1 MKKGLVLGR
10 FQPFHLG
17 HLNLIQT
24 VLNDKKEPL
33 ICIGS
38 AQYAH
43 TKDNPFTVKER
54 KNMIQLIMNE
64 LNCNYTIYEI
74 PDINNYDKYVSHL
87 EEFVPKFDTVYS
99 GNKLVQR
106 LFKNAGYKIVI
117 PEMIN
122 REVWE
127 GAAIRQAMA
136 EDDEWEVAIPPQIVG
151 MIRDLNVIERLKN
164 LA

>member
-54 KNMIQLIMNE
+54 KDMIQLIMGE

-117 PEMIN
+117 PEMIK

-127 GAAIRQAMA
+127 GAAIRQAMT
-136 EDDEWEVAIPPQIVG
+136 EGDEWEVAIPPQIVG
-151 MIRDLNVIERLKN
+151 MIRDLNIIERLKN

>member
-54 KNMIQLIMNE
+54 KDMIQLIMDE

-74 PDINNYDKYVSHL
+74 PDINNYDLYVSHL
-87 EEFVPKFDTVYS
+87 EKFVPSFDYVYS
-99 GNKLVQR
+99 GNPLVQR
-106 LFKNAGYKIVI
+106 LFGNAGYEIIKL
-117 PEMIN
+117 EMIN

-127 GAAIRQAMA
+127 GAAIRQAMT
-136 EDDEWEVAIPPQIVG
+136 EGDEWEVAIPPQIVS

>member
-54 KNMIQLIMNE
+54 KDMIQLIMNE

-106 LFKNAGYKIVI
+106 LFKNAGYEIVI
-117 PEMIN
+117 PEMVN

-127 GAAIRQAMA
+127 GAAIRQAMT
-136 EDDEWEVAIPPQIVG
+136 EGDEWEVAIPPQIVS
-151 MIRDLNVIERLKN
+151 MIHDLNVIERLKN

>member
-54 KNMIQLIMNE
+54 KNMIQLIMDE

-136 EDDEWEVAIPPQIVG
+136 EDDEWEVAIPPQIVS

>member
-54 KNMIQLIMNE
+54 KDMIQLIMDE

-127 GAAIRQAMA
+127 GAAIRQAMM
-136 EDDEWEVAIPPQIVG
+136 EGDEWETAVPLQIVD
-151 MIRDLNVIERLKN
+151 IIHDLNGIEKLQN

>member
-54 KNMIQLIMNE
+54 KDMIQLIMDE

-127 GAAIRQAMA
+127 GAAIRQAMT
-136 EDDEWEVAIPPQIVG
+136 EGDEWEVAIPPQIVS

>member
-17 HLNLIQT
+17 HLSLIQT
-24 VLNDKKEPL
+24 VLKDKKEPL

-38 AQYAH
+38 AQCAH

-54 KNMIQLIMNE
+54 KDMIKLVMAE

-99 GNKLVQR
+99 GNTLVQR
-106 LFKNAGYKIVI
+106 LFQTAGYEIVI
-117 PEMIN
+117 PKMIN

-127 GAAIRQAMA
+127 GAAIRRAMT
-136 EDDEWEVAIPPQIVG
+136 EGDEWEEAIPPQIVD
-151 MIRDLNVIERLKN
+151 MIYHLNVIERLKN

>member
-54 KNMIQLIMNE
+54 KDMIQLIMDE

-127 GAAIRQAMA
+127 GAAIRQAMT
-136 EDDEWEVAIPPQIVG
+136 EGDEWEVAIPPQILD
-151 MIRDLNVIERLKN
+151 MIRNQNVIERLQN

>member
-17 HLNLIQT
+17 HLNLVKT
-24 VLNDKKEPL
+24 VLNDGREPL

-43 TKDNPFTVKER
+43 TKDNPLTVKER
-54 KNMIQLIMNE
+54 KNMIQLVMTE

-99 GNKLVQR
+99 GNALVQR
-106 LFKNAGYKIVI
+106 LFKTGGYKIVT
-117 PEMIN
+117 PRMVN

-127 GAAIRQAMA
+127 GGAIRQAMT
-136 EDDEWEVAIPPQIVG
+136 EGGEWKEAIPPQIVD
-151 MIRDLNVIERLKN
+151 MIHNLNVIQRLKN

>member
-1 MKKGLVLGR
+1 
-10 FQPFHLG
+10 
-17 HLNLIQT
+17 
-24 VLNDKKEPL
+24 
-33 ICIGS
+33 
-38 AQYAH
+38 
-43 TKDNPFTVKER
+43 
-54 KNMIQLIMNE
+54 MNE

-127 GAAIRQAMA
+127 GAAIRQAMT
-136 EDDEWEVAIPPQIVG
+136 EGDEWEVAIPPQIVS

>member
-54 KNMIQLIMNE
+54 KDMIQLIMDE

-117 PEMIN
+117 PEMVN

-127 GAAIRQAMA
+127 GAAIRQAMT
-136 EDDEWEVAIPPQIVG
+136 EGDEWEVAIPPQIVS

>member
-43 TKDNPFTVKER
+43 TKNNPFTVKER
-54 KNMIQLIMNE
+54 KDMIQLIMNE

-106 LFKNAGYKIVI
+106 LFKNAGYEIVI
-117 PEMIN
+117 PEMVN

-127 GAAIRQAMA
+127 GAAIRQAMT
-136 EDDEWEVAIPPQIVG
+136 EGDEWEEAIPPQIVD
-151 MIRDLNVIERLKN
+151 MIHDQNVIERLKN

>member
-127 GAAIRQAMA
+127 GAAIRQAMT
-136 EDDEWEVAIPPQIVG
+136 EGDEWEVAIPPQIVS

>member
-54 KNMIQLIMNE
+54 KDMIQLIMDE

-136 EDDEWEVAIPPQIVG
+136 EDDEWEVAIPPQIVS

>member
-43 TKDNPFTVKER
+43 TKNNPFTVKER
-54 KNMIQLIMNE
+54 KDMIQLIMNE

-106 LFKNAGYKIVI
+106 LFKNAGYEIVI
-117 PEMIN
+117 PEMVN

-127 GAAIRQAMA
+127 GAAIRQAMT
-136 EDDEWEVAIPPQIVG
+136 EGDEWEVAIPPQIVN

>member
-54 KNMIQLIMNE
+54 KDMIQLIMDE

-127 GAAIRQAMA
+127 GAAIRQAMT
-136 EDDEWEVAIPPQIVG
+136 EGDEWEVAIPPQIVS
-151 MIRDLNVIERLKN
+151 MFRDLNVIERLKN

>member
-54 KNMIQLIMNE
+54 KDMIQLIM
-64 LNCNYTIYEI
+64 
-74 PDINNYDKYVSHL
+74 D
-87 EEFVPKFDTVYS
+87 
-99 GNKLVQR
+99 
-106 LFKNAGYKIVI
+106 
-117 PEMIN
+117 
-122 REVWE
+122 
-127 GAAIRQAMA
+127 
-136 EDDEWEVAIPPQIVG
+136 
-151 MIRDLNVIERLKN
+151 
-164 LA
+164 

>member
-99 GNKLVQR
+99 GNKLVQK

-127 GAAIRQAMA
+127 GAAIRQAMT
-136 EDDEWEVAIPPQIVG
+136 EGDEWEVAIPPQIVS

>member
-127 GAAIRQAMA
+127 GAAIRLAMM
-136 EDDEWEVAIPPQIVG
+136 EGDEWEVAIPPQIVD